1 MLESSQ
7 KEPLNCMHETG
18 RELSMN
24 TKASR
29 KFSSGKMYPLL
40 ISPIL
45 EFRLMYIIYLAS
57 LCAFLSQHNFCK
69 RFALQHLLSLIVFSL
84 SV

>member
-1 MLESSQ
+1 MLELSQ
-7 KEPLNCMHETG
+7 KEPLNCVHETG
-18 RELSMN
+18 RKLSMN

-29 KFSSGKMYPLL
+29 KFSSGKMF

-45 EFRLMYIIYLAS
+45 EFRLMYIMYLAS
-57 LCAFLSQHNFCK
+57 LYAFLSQHNFCN
-69 RFALQHLLSLIVFSL
+69 RFALQHLLPLIVFSL